1 MKKMNAV
8 VMILAIGSGLAASTS
23 FASDSAVGQL
33 LSANGG
39 VLIQRPAKTDIAS
52 TGTIVGVGDTI
63 LTTDT
68 GATQW
73 LMSDTSVFSMAA
85 DSGLKI
91 NKYALPS
98 STNAN
103 GVASYTLLQ
112 GAVRTITGKIGKNV
126 AANAPRNVYSAATGR
141 FHPEN
146 LIKVAAAPSGPY
158 TLKTALAVITTQG
171 ADFTAAQAGNVIKVL
186 VTAGSAAACNVAG
199 CATANAGEGIVISC
213 AGCKPAV
220 ASSISLGLDG
230 LIASL
235 AFTDGQLPEV
245 SNPPQTTTLCRTV
258 LGRIMGGANCQNSD
272 GGSNPDTEP
281 PVSPN

>member
-1 MKKMNAV
+1 MKKMNAA
-8 VMILAIGSGLAASTS
+8 VMILAIGSGLAASMT
-23 FASDSAVGQL
+23 FASDSAVGKL
-33 LSANGG
+33 LSADGG

-68 GATQW
+68 GSTQW

-126 AANAPRNVYSAATGR
+126 AANAPHNVYSAATGR
-141 FHPEN
+141 FHAEN
-146 LIKVAAAPSGPY
+146 LIKVAAAPAGPY

-171 ADFTAAQAGNVIKVL
+171 ADFTAAQSGNAIKVL

-213 AGCKPAV
+213 AGCKPATA
-220 ASSISLGLDG
+220 ASATLGLDG
-230 LIASL
+230 LILSL
-235 AFTDGQLPEV
+235 AFTDGQSPEV
-245 SNPPQTTTLCRTV
+245 SNQPQATHVCRTV
-258 LGRIMGGANCQNSD
+258 LGRIMGGANCQNAD
-272 GGSNPDTEP
+272 GGNPDTEP